1 MTTLASEL
9 NPAIAPTDTA
19 DATDTPA
26 TTGSATRPL
35 RDPVA
40 PDAHGWWWGTGRR
53 KAAVARGR
61 MCVAKEGEGTVK
73 IQINRKKFKTVEE
86 YFSEARDRNDVY
98 ASLKATDTEGKL
110 NVVLRIRGGGIMGQA
125 QAARLA
131 IARAL
136 VGYDPTTE
144 NALRDAGY
152 LTRDARKVERK
163 KYGQPGARARF
174 QFSKR

>member
-9 NPAIAPTDTA
+9 NPTDSETESNAPL
-19 DATDTPA
+19 
-26 TTGSATRPL
+26 TRAL
-35 RDPVA
+35 REPIA

-53 KAAVARGR
+53 KTAVARGR
-61 MCVAKEGEGTVK
+61 MRVAKEGEGKVQ
-73 IQINRKKFKTVEE
+73 IQVNRKKFKTVEE
-86 YFSEARDRNDVY
+86 YFSEERDRNDVY

-110 NVVLRIRGGGIMGQA
+110 DVILRISGGGIMGQA

-144 NALRDAGY
+144 NALRDAGF